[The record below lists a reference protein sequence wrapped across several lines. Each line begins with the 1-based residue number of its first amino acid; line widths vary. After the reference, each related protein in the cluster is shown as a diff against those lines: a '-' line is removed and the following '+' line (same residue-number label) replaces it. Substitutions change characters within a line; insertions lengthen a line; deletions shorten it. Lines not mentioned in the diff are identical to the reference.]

1 MELANVLIDLSKNG
15 PFVETKVINCI
26 ASILGELQKQ
36 NPGLDWSDNTYRE
49 LYLMAQTFARQLE
62 DTIAS
67 ESATDDS
74 SIFGTAVNYN
84 YFQQQRQF

>member
-1 MELANVLIDLSKNG
+1 MEVANIIIDLSKNG
-15 PFVETKVINCI
+15 PFVEQSVIDCV
-26 ASILGELQKQ
+26 AKILGKIQEQ
-36 NPGLDWSDNTYRE
+36 NEGLDWSDNTYRE
-49 LYLMAQTFARQLE
+49 LYLMCQQFARQLE

-74 SIFGTAVNYN
+74 NIFGTAVNYN